1 MRTFKFCGIDA
12 TGRKGWV
19 YGDLVH
25 NQRVT
30 TTGLEP
36 RVMVGGYEVIPET
49 VGLFT
54 DLKDANG
61 TDIYEGNFISVFLNG
76 EKRQIGRVE
85 WYPNGYFFINDGLTD
100 AANDS
105 FCTLGEMLKKYRF
118 EVELKPLPCSL
129 TKQ

>member
-1 MRTFKFCGIDA
+1 MRTFKFRGKDV

-30 TTGLEP
+30 ETGLEP

-49 VGLFT
+49 VGQHTGLRDT
-54 DLKDANG
+54 NG
-61 TDIYEGNFISVFLNG
+61 TVIYEGDFLNVFLNG
-76 EKRQIGRVE
+76 KKEQFGRVE
-85 WYPNGYFFINDGLTD
+85 WHSNGYFFINDGLTD
-100 AANDS
+100 TNDS

-118 EVELKPLPCSL
+118 EIE
-129 TKQ
+129 